1 MPNTP
6 LVSQGKTLATI
17 KDDASQIWGER
28 ITQGI
33 EYKKVWDRKY
43 QTDLLEEFYYGH
55 QAEYHN
61 QLANDAHHLPYIS
74 NRFFVA
80 IDVKMPSLLFQNPSF
95 EIAARPTRSQNFQE
109 DSAERAQ
116 LNQDTLNH
124 FFKANV
130 HTWGAEL
137 DLAILD
143 SFFRFGVVEVGFT
156 SDWIDNPDAGKPV
169 VESDVEIDGEDD
181 KIVKNP
187 SRIPVE
193 ERMFLKRIPANRFIV
208 STLDSQRLDRC
219 AWFAYWEY
227 FKVSDLVSNKNYDTD
242 EISIANARSGDN
254 VSGSRFSEHEVLS
267 DELNEQLKSGDLV
280 RLWKVYD
287 LKAKKILYL
296 VDEQNEII
304 REKSFKRIPI
314 FTLKFRE
321 RLHGFYPLPM
331 AFNWISPQLELNETR
346 EAMRMHRR
354 RFKRKFLAAEDAFE
368 HEEFQKVQYG
378 DDGVIALVKS
388 GVSPKEALFPVPNA
402 DLGSQHL
409 ESSVAATNDF
419 DNAAGVTADQR
430 GEARQSGITT
440 ATQANILDK
449 KSSIR
454 ESRDRVLV
462 ANFLCAIGKEVLL
475 QARERLT
482 LPFWIKLSGS
492 KKDDFSLIEE
502 IAEKW
507 EEITSADL
515 GDEAFDIDILVSSMS
530 PVVNDEEKRKYI
542 EFLSLLTQFP
552 MISSSPALMR
562 VTAEKVGF
570 RDKEALA
577 VLQRMAQAMQ
587 AVQLGQLEG
596 AIQES
601 GGGGEG
607 GQQQGQVAQGIVAQ
621 QTPPDQ
627 EEIRNQISIQAIIQ
641 VINNFLV

>member
-1 MPNTP
+1 MAQTP

-17 KDDASQIWGER
+17 KDGAGEIWGKR
-28 ITQGI
+28 ISQGI

-55 QAEYHN
+55 QSPHHDQIADDAFHN
-61 QLANDAHHLPYIS
+61 PYIS

-80 IDVKMPSLLFQNPSF
+80 IDVKMPSLLFQNPIF
-95 EIAARPTRSQNFQE
+95 NIAARPTRLQNFQE

-116 LNQDTLNH
+116 LSQDTLNH

-169 VESDVEIDGEDD
+169 VESDIDVDGEDD
-181 KIVKNP
+181 KIIKNP
-187 SRIPVE
+187 PRIPVE
-193 ERMFLKRIPANRFIV
+193 ERMFLKRIPASRFIT

-254 VSGSRFSEHEVLS
+254 VSGSRFSDHEALS

-280 RLWKVYD
+280 RLWKIYD
-287 LKAKKILYL
+287 LKAKKIIYL

-346 EAMRMHRR
+346 AASQNHRR
-354 RFKRKFLAAEDAFE
+354 RFKRKFVASEEAFD
-368 HEEFQKVQYG
+368 EEELMKLQYG
-378 DDGVIALVKS
+378 DDGVIVKVKP
-388 GVSPKEALFPVPNA
+388 GIPLKEALAPVPNA

-409 ESSVAATNDF
+409 EGSATAVNDF
-419 DNAAGVTADQR
+419 DNIAGVTADQR
-430 GEARQSGITT
+430 GDARAAGQTT

-449 KSSIR
+449 RSSIR

-482 LPFWIKLSGS
+482 LPFWIKLSGARQ
-492 KKDDFSLIEE
+492 DDFSLIEQITE
-502 IAEKW
+502 RW
-507 EEITSADL
+507 EEINSEDL
-515 GDEAFDIDILVSSMS
+515 GDEDFDIDILVSSMS

-552 MISSSPALMR
+552 MISASPALMR

-596 AIQES
+596 AVQES
-601 GGGGEG
+601 QQGGQQQ
-607 GQQQGQVAQGIVAQ
+607 QQQGQVAQGIVAQ

-627 EEIRNQISIQAIIQ
+627 EEIRNQIGNQLTQ
-641 VINNFLV
+641 VQ